1 MKVFLYLDMDGHAGV
16 YNVNTPEQIQ
26 VIFGKVVQDL
36 GGDPNE
42 IEGMELHEVQSYLEA
57 EFDFVFDR
65 NGGSR
70 AFILDVK
77 KHMNQLV
84 EQ

>member
-1 MKVFLYLDMDGHAGV
+1 MKVFVYLDMDGHAGV

-26 VIFGKVVQDL
+26 AIFRKVVQDL

-42 IEGMELHEVQSYLEA
+42 IEGMDLCEVESYLES
-57 EFDFVFDR
+57 EFDFYFGR
-65 NGGSR
+65 RGGSR

-77 KHMNQLV
+77 KRMNQLV
-84 EQ
+84 EH